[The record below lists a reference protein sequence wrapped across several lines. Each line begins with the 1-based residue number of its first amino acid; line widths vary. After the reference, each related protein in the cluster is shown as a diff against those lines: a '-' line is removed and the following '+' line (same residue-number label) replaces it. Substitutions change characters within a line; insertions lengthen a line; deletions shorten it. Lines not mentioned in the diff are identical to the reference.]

1 MTNIIILLMLMM
13 VMFYFTWSWFKKLFK
28 FNLPSKMCLHLCLFP
43 GCIQVCEY
51 DDPRVFAPLF
61 YLNNNPDIENV
72 KSDSFQLNS

>member
-13 VMFYFTWSWFKKLFK
+13 VMVYFKWSWFEK

-72 KSDSFQLNS
+72 KNDSFQLNS

>member
-1 MTNIIILLMLMM
+1 MTNIIILLMLIM
-13 VMFYFTWSWFKKLFK
+13 VMVYFRWSWFKKLFNK
-28 FNLPSKMCLHLCLFP
+28 SLICMCLHLCLFP
-43 GCIQVCEY
+43 GCAQVCEY